1 MAILGLVST
10 ESMSQPT
17 YWEANFRRKVFH
29 QYPNGAMS
37 IIGLLSLMKTEVVPT
52 PEFTWWEERFKR
64 QYTTTASQGGTK
76 GPFRLEAD
84 AVDGLD
90 PFLPVVNTAFTLYV
104 ANNEMFRI
112 GHVVLIKGLKVGG
125 VAKEDMRCV
134 VTSVAGTTKIHM
146 RAMSLPA
153 SISTGFDNGVTDENV
168 GIGILAIGTAFG
180 QGVNNLTSEVF
191 YLPDSFGNNTQIFRT
206 PFSFTRN
213 AMKTPTKFDESSVYR
228 EKAKQH
234 SLYHMVEM
242 ERAFL
247 WGEKAKYVPAGA
259 ADPTTG
265 AGLPE
270 YKTGGVVGWFLS
282 QWEKADSTYR
292 GGTGAAALT
301 LDSEDDKRIIT
312 NTGGTLNEAT
322 YDDYLERMF
331 RKTNNVTNE
340 RLAVCGNGLLK
351 VVNQMYR
358 KLGTLPLEVPT
369 QEAFGMRITRHDA
382 PFGSVYYKTHPLFN
396 EDKTGIATE
405 LFRAGLFLDVHNLR
419 YRPVSDSDTFLRRGI
434 QTPSMDGRTD
444 EWLTDAGLQMMFP
457 EATLFLQNVNSYVP

>member
-1 MAILGLVST
+1 
-10 ESMSQPT
+10 MSQPT

-37 IIGLLSLMKTEVVPT
+37 IIGLLSLMKTEAVPT
-52 PEFTWWEERFKR
+52 PEFTWWEERFRR
-64 QYTTTASQGGTK
+64 QYTTTLSQGTTL
-76 GPFRLEAD
+76 GPFRLDAD
-84 AVDGLD
+84 AADGVD

-104 ANNEMFRI
+104 ASNEMFRV
-112 GHVVLIKGLKVGG
+112 GHVVMITGLTVAAVAVG
-125 VAKEDMRCV
+125 AMRCV
-134 VTSVAGTTKIHM
+134 VTSIVGTTKIHM
-146 RAMSLPA
+146 RAISLPA
-153 SISTGFDNGVTDENV
+153 GISTGFDNGVTNENV
-168 GIGILAIGTAFG
+168 GKGVLAIGTAFG
-180 QGVNNLTSEVF
+180 QGVVNLTSEVF

-247 WGEKAKYVPAGA
+247 WGEKAKFTPAGI
-259 ADPTTG
+259 ADPSTG

-270 YKTGGVVGWFLS
+270 YKTGGLVGWFLP
-282 QWEKADSTYR
+282 QWEIVNSTYR
-292 GGTGAAALT
+292 GGAGAPALT

-312 NTGGTLNEAT
+312 NAGGTMNEAT

-369 QEAFGMRITRHDA
+369 QEAFGMRIVRHDA

-396 EDKTGIATE
+396 EDKTGVATE

-444 EWLTDAGLQMMFP
+444 EWLSDAGLQMMFP
-457 EATLFLQNVNSYVP
+457 EAFLFLQNVNAYVP